1 MNNTIDHLP
10 DSVKNR
16 KDLDIR
22 TGDTVRVHVKI
33 IEKGKT
39 RIQIFEGLVLAR
51 KHGKEAGATIT
62 VRKVSSGVGVE
73 RVFPL
78 YSPNIDKIE
87 VVKRSRVKRSKLYYI
102 RTKVARS
109 IRRKLRNFV
118 QFFTSTDELVPV
130 ETMEEEVE
138 EVKEPNEEVVTEETP
153 TEEKETKEEKTPQAE
168 PTEEPQ
174 EKEEEPASEEEKTE

>member
-130 ETMEEEVE
+130 ETMEEEV
-138 EVKEPNEEVVTEETP
+138 KESNEEVATEETP